1 MIKLILGRVGV
12 ALAAAAI
19 LATSASVFVVALAFM
34 VYALV
39 RPLVGPAGAAAVVAG
54 AAALLILLLGVAVAM
69 IPKARRPR
77 VSARGKDPVERVANF
92 FKDTPVTAIAAAV
105 ATGVLAISNPK
116 YLGAAVRSFLEGGE
130 DRRRKR

>member
-19 LATSASVFVVALAFM
+19 LATSASIFVVALAFM
-34 VYALV
+34 LYAFM
-39 RPLVGPAGAAAVVAG
+39 RAMVGPAGAAAVVAG

-69 IPKARRPR
+69 IPKGRPAR
-77 VSARGKDPVERVANF
+77 VSAKGKDPVERVINF

-116 YLGAAVRSFLEGGE
+116 YLGAAVRSFLEGD